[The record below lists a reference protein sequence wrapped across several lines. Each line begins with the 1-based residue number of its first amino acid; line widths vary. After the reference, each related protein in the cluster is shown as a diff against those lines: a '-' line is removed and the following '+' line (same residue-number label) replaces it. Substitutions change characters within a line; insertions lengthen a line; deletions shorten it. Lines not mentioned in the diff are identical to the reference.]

1 MNIVDRQTFLLLPAG
16 TVYAQVTD
24 AQAGEFGAVC
34 IKGETV
40 GAEWYEQ
47 RLIGEFAEVDSA
59 AERIEAV
66 EAMRRGESRTPD
78 FETQRRDGLF
88 KADQLFAVFEQA
100 DVIALTFRLTRATF
114 DAYRDLGWPID
125 D

>member
-16 TVYAQVTD
+16 TVYAKVTD
-24 AQAGEFGAVC
+24 AETGEFGAVC

-40 GAEWYEQ
+40 GTDWYEQ
-47 RLIGEFAEVDSA
+47 RLIGEFTEVDSA
-59 AERIEAV
+59 DDRTEAMS
-66 EAMRRGESRTPD
+66 AMRRGESRTPD
-78 FETQRRDGLF
+78 FETRRRDGLC

-114 DAYRDLGWPID
+114 DAYRDLGTSED
-125 D
+125 